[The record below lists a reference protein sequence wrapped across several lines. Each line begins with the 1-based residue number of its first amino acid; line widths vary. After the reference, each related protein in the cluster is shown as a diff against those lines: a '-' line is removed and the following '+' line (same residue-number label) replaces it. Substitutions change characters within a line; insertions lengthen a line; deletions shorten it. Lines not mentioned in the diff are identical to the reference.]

1 MLEFEARNIEELES
15 EAADRAHEVSISV
28 VKAVIKALD
37 KNVDKV
43 VVGILATLDL
53 DLTIDRD
60 GYLQALETNLIR
72 CEEAE
77 EYELCKDAINWIKKL
92 RK

>member
-1 MLEFEARNIEELES
+1 MLEFEARNFEELES

-37 KNVDKV
+37 KGADKV
-43 VVGILATLDL
+43 VVGILSTLDL
-53 DLTIDRD
+53 DLTVDHA
-60 GYLQALETNLIR
+60 GYLQALESNLIR

-77 EYELCKDAINWIKKL
+77 EYELCKDAISWIKKL